1 MFFQL
6 LLILETAL
14 NRLFINRRKLSLFGL
29 LFVAWNTQAFAEN
42 SKILVYGDSLSAAYG
57 ITQPQGWVT
66 LLQQK
71 LNAEGYHYEVANASI
86 SGETT
91 SGGLTR
97 FEKTITTIKPK
108 IVVLALGANDGLRG
122 LPIQE
127 MRKNL
132 SAMITYSQKKKAKV
146 LLLGMR
152 IPPNYG
158 PKYTE
163 AFYQTY
169 QQLGQQHNISLVPFM
184 LDQVAAKPHLIQG
197 DGLHPNALGQPVI
210 LNNIWPALK
219 LMLQKNKVAKP
230 ILHQEK

>member
-1 MFFQL
+1 MFFH
-6 LLILETAL
+6 
-14 NRLFINRRKLSLFGL
+14 LFLVFQAARSRHFVKRRKLSLFGL
-29 LFVAWNTQAFAEN
+29 LFVAWSTQAFADN

-57 ITQPQGWVT
+57 MTQTQGWVT

-91 SGGLTR
+91 SGGRTR
-97 FEKTITTIKPK
+97 FERTIAAAKPK
-108 IVVLALGANDGLRG
+108 VVILALGANDGLRG
-122 LPIQE
+122 LPVQE
-127 MRKNL
+127 MHKNL
-132 SAMITYSQKKKAKV
+132 SEMIAYSQKNKTKV

-163 AFYQTY
+163 AFFQTY
-169 QQLGQQHNISLVPFM
+169 QQLGRQHNVSLVPFM
-184 LDQVAAKPHLIQG
+184 LDQVAAKPDLIQA

-219 LMLQKNKVAKP
+219 LMLQKK
-230 ILHQEK
+230 

>member
-1 MFFQL
+1 MFSQL

-122 LPIQE
+122 LPTQE

-132 SAMITYSQKKKAKV
+132 SAMITYSLKNKVKV

-184 LDQVAAKPHLIQG
+184 LDQVAAKPHLIQA

>member
-29 LFVAWNTQAFAEN
+29 LFVAWSTQAFAEN
-42 SKILVYGDSLSAAYG
+42 SIILVYGDSLSAAYG

-122 LPIQE
+122 LPTQE

-132 SAMITYSQKKKAKV
+132 STMITYSQKKKAKV

-169 QQLGQQHNISLVPFM
+169 QQLGQQHNINLVPFM
-184 LDQVAAKPHLIQG
+184 LDQVAAKPHLIQA